1 MQNRRASVDKIPVV
15 SEFFTS
21 AFGMPSS
28 DSFTSVFSYNRVGI
42 VMSLTLAKHEDWFDL
57 ALQAAPALEFAAP
70 AKRIVVWTASEEAID
85 DDDVDDVEPDED
97 DEDADIVLPP
107 TKPEDDPFDDFD
119 DEDFDDDFDDDFEEE
134 LDDDYE
140 IEPDDSEMF
149 PAEVDDDDDD
159 LDPLEDV

>member
-1 MQNRRASVDKIPVV
+1 
-15 SEFFTS
+15 
-21 AFGMPSS
+21 
-28 DSFTSVFSYNRVGI
+28 
-42 VMSLTLAKHEDWFDL
+42 MSLALEKQEDWFEL
-57 ALQAAPALEFAAP
+57 ALHAAPAMDFSAP
-70 AKRIVVWTASEEAID
+70 AKRIVPRLVSLEAID
-85 DDDVDDVEPDED
+85 DDDDVDDIEPDED

-149 PAEVDDDDDD
+149 PAEDNEEPD
-159 LDPLEDV
+159 LDPLDDI

>member
-1 MQNRRASVDKIPVV
+1 
-15 SEFFTS
+15 
-21 AFGMPSS
+21 
-28 DSFTSVFSYNRVGI
+28 
-42 VMSLTLAKHEDWFDL
+42 MSLTLEKQEDWFEM
-57 ALQAAPALEFAAP
+57 ALQGASTLELAVPTKRSVSWSAAED
-70 AKRIVVWTASEEAID
+70 VSDDD

-149 PAEVDDDDDD
+149 PEAGDDED
-159 LDPLEDV
+159 LDIDPLDDI

>member
-1 MQNRRASVDKIPVV
+1 
-15 SEFFTS
+15 
-21 AFGMPSS
+21 
-28 DSFTSVFSYNRVGI
+28 
-42 VMSLTLAKHEDWFDL
+42 MSLTLEKQEDWFEL
-57 ALQAAPALEFAAP
+57 AFQAAPTMEFEAP
-70 AKRIVVWTASEEAID
+70 NQRIVPRVVIKAEID
-85 DDDVDDVEPDED
+85 DDDDEVDDIEPDED

-149 PAEVDDDDDD
+149 PAADDDEDLD
-159 LDPLEDV
+159 LDPLDDV

>member
-1 MQNRRASVDKIPVV
+1 
-15 SEFFTS
+15 
-21 AFGMPSS
+21 
-28 DSFTSVFSYNRVGI
+28 
-42 VMSLTLAKHEDWFDL
+42 MSLTLVKQEDWFEL

-70 AKRIVVWTASEEAID
+70 AKRIVAWTASEAAID
-85 DDDVDDVEPDED
+85 DDDEVDDVEPDED

-149 PAEVDDDDDD
+149 PADDDDEDLD
-159 LDPLEDV
+159 LDPLDDA